1 MLRKRSWFS
10 LIELLVVIGIIAL
23 LASLL
28 LPALNR
34 AREVGKRIVCASNMG
49 QIGVAFQ
56 LYYNDYNGRLP
67 PGYYT
72 GGAWHSAPE
81 KIVQYLPHKAMTFN
95 HTGWNETVF
104 LSDVYKCPSDTF
116 FPPTPPPFDAI
127 NEDFTS
133 YGYAHVMQMY
143 NAITIANIKTPSTT
157 VLAGESWKKQE
168 YVIETFD
175 KIPRKV
181 CFSLW
186 GEKIDQFELNEGD
199 EAEVMFDLE
208 SREYNGRW
216 YTDVKAWKCVKRTK
230 NNDTGETPPDFLDE
244 DGYAN
249 PNDGIPF

>member
-168 YVIETFD
+168 YVD
-175 KIPRKV
+175 MGLYV
-181 CFSLW
+181 LYGSLLSYEVGSTSSPMATKTRHAGTGNILW
-186 GEKIDQFELNEGD
+186 ADGHTAAVTTKEALNIHTTHEGP
-199 EAEVMFDLE
+199 F
-208 SREYNGRW
+208 
-216 YTDVKAWKCVKRTK
+216 TAW
-230 NNDTGETPPDFLDE
+230 
-244 DGYAN
+244 
-249 PNDGIPF
+249 